1 MGQRHVAGD
10 AIITV
15 DVGDH
20 TLWLIHGPRAYLACA
35 IRGVP
40 PVGLRDEL
48 ARVVEE
54 IHRRH
59 AGLLQDFDGDPASAT
74 ALIPLMEPCLQME
87 TAAPRDKRFPW
98 PVLLLALAAGRLE
111 ERVAPAATA
120 LPSVAPSR
128 SATLS
133 ETSSSASSSRA
144 VPPSSWEPADMAEP
158 ADMELKGNLQL
169 AASGSLDMTHLELKP

>member
-1 MGQRHVAGD
+1 MLTAIRDFAHDTLDTEDED
-10 AIITV
+10 ARLETV

-87 TAAPRDKRFPW
+87 TAAP
-98 PVLLLALAAGRLE
+98 G
-111 ERVAPAATA
+111 T
-120 LPSVAPSR
+120 
-128 SATLS
+128 
-133 ETSSSASSSRA
+133 SASPGLSCCWHS
-144 VPPSSWEPADMAEP
+144 PPPDWSPGGATPPGGPMHWRPHTTP
-158 ADMELKGNLQL
+158 NRW
-169 AASGSLDMTHLELKP
+169 PP